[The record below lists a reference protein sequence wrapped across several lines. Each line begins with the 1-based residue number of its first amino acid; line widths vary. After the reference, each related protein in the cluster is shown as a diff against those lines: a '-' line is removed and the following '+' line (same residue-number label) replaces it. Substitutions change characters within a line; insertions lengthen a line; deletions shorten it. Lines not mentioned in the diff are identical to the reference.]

1 MPVASACLWPLKRS
15 VPGGSTMSAF
25 RRSAVALVG
34 ACAFLQLYTPQA
46 LLPLFAAEFGASPA
60 AVSLTVSATT
70 LAVALT
76 APFAG
81 ALADVFGRRRIIVGA
96 VFVLAL
102 PTLLIATAS
111 SLEELVLWR
120 FAQGLLLPPIFA
132 VAVAYIGEE
141 WPPGEV
147 ASMIGIYTADSAFG
161 GFLGRFLTGLAA
173 DHLGWQTAFIVLAA
187 IDLAGAAIIARY
199 LPSERRFVA
208 AAGMAP
214 SLHAMIRH
222 LRNPRLLA
230 TFAAGFAILFAFVA
244 IFTYVSFHLAAA
256 PYALSPA
263 ALGSL
268 FVVYL
273 FGVVVTPLS
282 GRAVTRFGRAKV
294 AACAI
299 ALWCAAL
306 ALTLIASLPAI
317 VAGLA
322 IAAACGFVCQALAN
336 GFLAASAGGGRSSAV
351 GLYVTSYYTGGTIGG
366 LLPALAF
373 TAFGWPGVVA
383 LVIAVLVLMGTAV
396 VPAWR
401 ARKTGRI

>member
-1 MPVASACLWPLKRS
+1 
-15 VPGGSTMSAF
+15 MSAY

-46 LLPLFAAEFGASPA
+46 LLPLFAAEFAAGPA

-81 ALADVFGRRRIIVGA
+81 ALADMFGRRRMIVGA
-96 VFVLAL
+96 VFLLAL

-132 VAVAYIGEE
+132 VAVAYVGEE

-147 ASMIGIYTADSAFG
+147 ASTIGIYIAGSAFG

-173 DHLGWQTAFIVLAA
+173 DHLGWPAAFVVLAA

-199 LPSERRFVA
+199 LPPERHFVA
-208 AAGMAP
+208 VAGLAP
-214 SLHAMIRH
+214 SLHAMMRH
-222 LRNPRLLA
+222 FRNPRLLA

-244 IFTYVSFHLAAA
+244 IFTYVSFHLAA
-256 PYALSPA
+256 PPFGLSTA

-273 FGVVVTPLS
+273 FGVVVTPWS
-282 GRAVTRFGRAKV
+282 GRAVKRYGRTRV
-294 AACAI
+294 AAAAI

-336 GFLAASAGGGRSSAV
+336 GFLAVSSGGGRSSAV
-351 GLYVTSYYTGGTIGG
+351 GLYVTSYYTGVVAMVI
-366 LLPALAF
+366 LVLLLMAAAALPA
-373 TAFGWPGVVA
+373 WSREKP
-383 LVIAVLVLMGTAV
+383 
-396 VPAWR
+396 R
-401 ARKTGRI
+401 S